1 MKLQTILRIKMFLP
15 TLNKLMRPTWRDW
28 VYKRYWG
35 DKYKFKEHSIFEEI
49 DAPVFKSPGQKKVKA
64 SMNIVSEI
72 SKLHLYK
79 IVAYGSPVK
88 YVLEDLLPNL
98 TKLWVTKS
106 AYHIKG
112 ETDLVHSVNEESKEP
127 QETFIFRD
135 GVVVFWNFIN
145 KDIKDVMDVLSKHQ
159 IFGYDIDNDMQASDI
174 HYYKVTNK
182 TRCCSVGADGVIS
195 IPRDNNFHVKYATSC
210 MLATSVSLTIW
221 QKLIQIYLSNILE
234 RVADDI
240 NLGYRISAS
249 ERDVEQLQ
257 GSLSTVIFF
266 MEINDQVYKP
276 VTEDKESNV
285 NEFHKELWI
294 LNSIPRRIKNVEKH
308 LSHCKEI
315 CNLLHVLYS
324 YKKHTNSFIIYYL
337 ITVSILILSILKY
350 FNGIQDTK
358 ATRLMEEL
366 AKETSQLCA
375 ESRLNKVFIK
385 PALRQLGIKFSSS
398 LHQGSLRL

>member
-366 AKETSQLCA
+366 AKESMQ
-375 ESRLNKVFIK
+375 
-385 PALRQLGIKFSSS
+385 AL
-398 LHQGSLRL
+398 